1 MASACSRIARRTS
14 LASSIKSAIKSN
26 VRNPSFCRSSNS
38 STTPTNAT
46 STPLLRSFL
55 TRTAPELG
63 CLQSMLPLHS
73 AVAVAR
79 MTSCLST
86 TSRSCRALSQG
97 TLCCTS
103 PGL

>member
-1 MASACSRIARRTS
+1 MASFCSRIAQRS
-14 LASSIKSAIKSN
+14 SISSIKSAIKSN
-26 VRNPSFCRSSNS
+26 IRT
-38 STTPTNAT
+38 STFSKPATT
-46 STPLLRSFL
+46 STPLRRSFL
-55 TRTAPELG
+55 SRIAPELG

-79 MTSCLST
+79 MTSNLST

-97 TLCCTS
+97 ILCCTS